1 MGPVLPAIMIAS
13 SVAQGA
19 MGFMQAR
26 SQAANEMKIASMQAK
41 AAVEQATA
49 QYAEIDRQQREVNR
63 IAEEQRSD
71 RMSKARQELGTIRVL
86 AGERGASGQTTEA
99 LLGEVGYFAGLDLS
113 RIEANRKANIDAG
126 QAAKKAA
133 QRGAINTVDI
143 ARNQSK
149 VASKTIGMALLGTG
163 LQIAG
168 SVAGQV
174 SDYQLQKEQRDYY
187 ASLAD

>member
-1 MGPVLPAIMIAS
+1 MGPALPAIMIAS
-13 SVAQGA
+13 TVAQGA
-19 MGFMQAR
+19 LGFMQAR

-41 AAVEQATA
+41 AAVEQAQA
-49 QYAEIDRQQREVNR
+49 QYAEVDRQQREVNR

-71 RMSKARQELGTIRVL
+71 RMSKARQELGTLRVL
-86 AGERGASGQTTEA
+86 SGERGVSAQTTDA

-126 QAAKKAA
+126 EASKKAA
-133 QRGAINTVDI
+133 YRGAINTVDI
-143 ARNQSK
+143 ARNQAK
-149 VASKTIGMALLGTG
+149 VASKTVGMALLGTG